1 MLVGQDVSID
11 VCKGEGYVY
20 VNFNTKEF
28 KRDKAYR
35 VMRKYPYYDEL
46 KGQYHTDVFISWNDV
61 LELYLEDKKS
71 IDSFAETCNHVNFE
85 NPTIHDFVNL
95 CSDVSSYKGLY

>member
-46 KGQYHTDVFISWNDV
+46 KGQYHTDIFLIFFNFFCFLQHSSF
-61 LELYLEDKKS
+61 KK
-71 IDSFAETCNHVNFE
+71 II
-85 NPTIHDFVNL
+85 PYIK
-95 CSDVSSYKGLY
+95 SD